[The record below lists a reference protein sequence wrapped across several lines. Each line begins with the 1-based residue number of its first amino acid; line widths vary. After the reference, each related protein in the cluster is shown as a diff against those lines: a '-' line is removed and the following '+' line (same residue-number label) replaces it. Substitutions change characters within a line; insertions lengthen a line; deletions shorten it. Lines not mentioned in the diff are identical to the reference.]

1 MSPRRRADQI
11 SKLAYW
17 AYLLLG
23 LGLLIPAVLYLLFP
37 PLGQLGLSYV
47 FFIIFVGP
55 ILGVIGFILSLV
67 RQLWG
72 LEWKLL
78 ALLVSTAIYVSVLF
92 MMETGLISPW
102 WDAIV
107 IVSFG
112 AITTFLA
119 IWHFVF
125 DK

>member
-1 MSPRRRADQI
+1 MSPRRRADQV
-11 SKLAYW
+11 SKIAYW

-55 ILGVIGFILSLV
+55 ILGTIGFILSLV

-78 ALLVSTAIYVSVLF
+78 ALLVSTAIYLFFLF

>member
-1 MSPRRRADQI
+1 MSPIRRADQV
-11 SKLAYW
+11 SKIAYW

-23 LGLLIPAVLYLLFP
+23 LGLLIPTVLYLLFP
-37 PLGQLGLSYV
+37 PLGQLGLSYI
-47 FFIIFVGP
+47 FFVIFVGP
-55 ILGVIGFILSLV
+55 ILGTIGFILSLV

-78 ALLVSTAIYVSVLF
+78 ALLVSTAIYVSFLF

-119 IWHFVF
+119 VWHFVF

>member
-1 MSPRRRADQI
+1 MSPLRRADQV
-11 SKLAYW
+11 SKIAYW

-23 LGLLIPAVLYLLFP
+23 LGIFIPMVLYLLFP
-37 PLGQLGLSYV
+37 PLGQLGLSLA
-47 FFIIFVGP
+47 FFVIVVGP
-55 ILGVIGFILSLV
+55 ILGAIGFLLALV

-78 ALLVSTAIYVSVLF
+78 ALFVSTAIYVALLF
-92 MMETGLISPW
+92 MMDIGLISPW

-112 AITTFLA
+112 AITSFLA